1 MEILLIILVAYLL
14 GSIPSAVI
22 ISKLFFGFDI
32 RQKGSGNMGSTNTF
46 RVLGW
51 KAGVAVQLLDILKGV
66 AAVIIAEKIFN
77 GVLPFP
83 NATGFEDITVVK
95 TIAGVAA
102 VIGHIWTAFAGFRG
116 GKGINTA
123 LGMLIGIA
131 PVELAVAVGIFL
143 LVVFASGYVYG
154 KKADLRVLAAA
165 DLTERDAFAPLEDRV
180 EQLALSA
187 DGKWLAGKS
196 WLTLRTWHVGGPKLP
211 ARAAATSG
219 LAVFPTPSVSVK
231 PGETR
236 VTRRS
241 GPDSWRS
248 PSLRIFTAVFV
259 AA

>member
-51 KAGVAVQLLDILKGV
+51 KAGVAVQVLDILKGV
-66 AAVIIAEKIFN
+66 AAVVIAVKIFN

-143 LVVFASGYVYG
+143 LVVFASGYISLG
-154 KKADLRVLAAA
+154 SIIAA
-165 DLTERDAFAPLEDRV
+165 V
-180 EQLALSA
+180 ALPTTMLVRYNIFHV
-187 DGKWLAGKS
+187 DIEGYH
-196 WLTLRTWHVGGPKLP
+196 TLIFFCV
-211 ARAAATSG
+211 G
-219 LAVFPTPSVSVK
+219 LAVLIIYTH
-231 PGETR
+231 R
-236 VTRRS
+236 ANIRRLAEGRES
-241 GPDSWRS
+241 RFNK
-248 PSLRIFTAVFV
+248 LRIFHR
-259 AA
+259 

>member
-1 MEILLIILVAYLL
+1 MEILLIVLIGYLL

-22 ISKLFFGFDI
+22 VSQVFFGFDI
-32 RQKGSGNMGSTNTF
+32 RKKGSGNMGSTNTF

-66 AAVIIAEKIFN
+66 AAVAVAVKVFH

-102 VIGHIWTAFAGFRG
+102 VIGHIWTAFAGFKG

-143 LVVFASGYVYG
+143 LVVSASGYVSLASMIAAVALPTTMVVRYNIFHVDIEG
-154 KKADLRVLAAA
+154 YHTLILFCIGLAALIIFSHRA
-165 DLTERDAFAPLEDRV
+165 NIRR
-180 EQLALSA
+180 LAE
-187 DGKWLAGKS
+187 GRENRFNK
-196 WLTLRTWHVGGPKLP
+196 
-211 ARAAATSG
+211 
-219 LAVFPTPSVSVK
+219 
-231 PGETR
+231 
-236 VTRRS
+236 
-241 GPDSWRS
+241 
-248 PSLRIFTAVFV
+248 LRIFHR
-259 AA
+259 

>member
-1 MEILLIILVAYLL
+1 MEILLIILVSYLL

-22 ISKLFFGFDI
+22 ISKVFFGFDI

-51 KAGVAVQLLDILKGV
+51 KAGVIVQLLDILKGV
-66 AAVIIAEKIFN
+66 AAVIVAVKIFN

-102 VIGHIWTAFAGFRG
+102 VTGHVWTAFAGFRG

-143 LVVFASGYVYG
+143 LVVFASGYVSL
-154 KKADLRVLAAA
+154 ASILAAVSLPTTMVVRYNILHV
-165 DLTERDAFAPLEDRV
+165 DIE
-180 EQLALSA
+180 
-187 DGKWLAGKS
+187 GYH
-196 WLTLRTWHVGGPKLP
+196 TLIFFCI
-211 ARAAATSG
+211 G
-219 LAVFPTPSVSVK
+219 LAVLIIYTH
-231 PGETR
+231 R
-236 VTRRS
+236 ANIRRLAE
-241 GPDSWRS
+241 GRENRFNR
-248 PSLRIFTAVFV
+248 LRIFHR
-259 AA
+259 